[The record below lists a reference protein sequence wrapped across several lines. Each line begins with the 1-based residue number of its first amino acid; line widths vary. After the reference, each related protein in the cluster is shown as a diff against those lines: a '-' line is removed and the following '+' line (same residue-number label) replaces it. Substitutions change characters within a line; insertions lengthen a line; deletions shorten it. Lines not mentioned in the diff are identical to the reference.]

1 MREVLFEART
11 PDGQV
16 VRVVRGDLTDEQVDA
31 IVNAANERLSHGGGV
46 AGAIARKGGPTI
58 QQESDAWVREHGPVE
73 TGSAAVTGAGE
84 LPSRYVIHAV
94 GPVWSASGDEEAQLA
109 SAVRSALEAAEAHD
123 LESVSIPA
131 ISSGIFGFP
140 KPLCA
145 EVMLR
150 TIREWLAAHPGS
162 ALREVNACNID
173 SRTAQLFEAEA
184 KRQFASQGAGV
195 PGVPWRSEGEGGGN
209 DVS

>member
-11 PDGQV
+11 PDEQV
-16 VRVVRGDLTDEQVDA
+16 VRIVHNDLTEEQVDA
-31 IVNAANERLSHGGGV
+31 IVNAANGRLSHGGGV
-46 AGAIARKGGPTI
+46 AGAIARNGGSTI
-58 QQESDAWVREHGPVE
+58 QRESNAWVREHGPVA
-73 TGSAAVTGAGE
+73 TGSAAITGAGE

-94 GPVWSASGDEEAQLA
+94 GPVWTGSGNEESQLA
-109 SAVRSALEAAEAHD
+109 SAVQSALDLAEEHD

-150 TIREWLAAHPGS
+150 TIREWLAAHPES
-162 ALREVNACNID
+162 ALRKVNACNID
-173 SRTAQLFEAEA
+173 SQTAALFEEEA
-184 KRQFASQGAGV
+184 KRQFAG
-195 PGVPWRSEGEGGGN
+195 
-209 DVS
+209 

>member
-1 MREVLFEART
+1 MVEAVMREVLFEART
-11 PDGQV
+11 PDAQV
-16 VRVVRGDLTDEQVDA
+16 VRIVQNDLTEERVDA

-46 AGAIARKGGPTI
+46 AGAIARKGGPMV
-58 QQESDAWVREHGPVE
+58 QRESNAWVREHGPVA
-73 TGSAAVTGAGE
+73 TGSAAITGAGE

-94 GPVWSASGDEEAQLA
+94 GPVWSGSGNEEVQLA
-109 SAVRSALEAAEAHD
+109 SAVRSALDLAEERD

-145 EVMLR
+145 GVMLR
-150 TIREWLAAHPGS
+150 TIREWLAAHPES

-173 SRTAQLFEAEA
+173 SQTAELFEEEA
-184 KRQFASQGAGV
+184 KRQFAS
-195 PGVPWRSEGEGGGN
+195 
-209 DVS
+209 

>member
-1 MREVLFEART
+1 MRKVLFEGRT

-16 VRVVRGDLTDEQVDA
+16 VRVVQNDLTEECADA

-46 AGAIARKGGPTI
+46 AGAIARRGGPTI
-58 QQESDAWVREHGPVE
+58 QRESSAWVREHGPVA
-73 TGSAAVTGAGE
+73 TGSAAITGAGE
-84 LPSRYVIHAV
+84 LASRYLIHAV
-94 GPVWSASGDEEAQLA
+94 GPVWSGSGNEEAQLA
-109 SAVRSALEAAEAHD
+109 SAVRNALDLADRHD
-123 LESVSIPA
+123 VRSVSIPA

-150 TIREWLAAHPGS
+150 TIREWLAAHPES

-173 SRTAQLFEAEA
+173 SQTAELFEEEA
-184 KRQFASQGAGV
+184 KRQFAS
-195 PGVPWRSEGEGGGN
+195 
-209 DVS
+209 

>member
-1 MREVLFEART
+1 MREVLFEGRM

-16 VRVVRGDLTDEQVDA
+16 VRVVQNDLTEERVDA
-31 IVNAANERLSHGGGV
+31 IVNAANEGLSHGGGV

-58 QQESDAWVREHGPVE
+58 QRESNAWVREHGPVE
-73 TGSAAVTGAGE
+73 TGSVAMTGAGK
-84 LPSRYVIHAV
+84 LPSRHVIHAV
-94 GPVWSASGDEEAQLA
+94 GPVWSGSGDEEAKLA
-109 SAVRSALEAAEAHD
+109 SAVRSALDLAEEHG

-150 TIREWLAAHPGS
+150 TIREWFAAHPES

-173 SRTAQLFEAEA
+173 SGTAQLFEEEA
-184 KRQFASQGAGV
+184 RRQFAS
-195 PGVPWRSEGEGGGN
+195 
-209 DVS
+209 